1 MKRPSWSWPGAA
13 GRRRASLSIH
23 LFIHPFIHTSTHA
36 SIHPP
41 NHSRTD
47 PMESLMA
54 SPSRHM
60 TMDTDGL
67 LRAVFNHSSTSLGC
81 VVRNTNLSN
90 CFCMTSDRQNW
101 GATAVAGTV
110 FSWRDAPNTRR
121 RRQTAR
127 SRNGQH
133 FGWHTNFPENQHEKD
148 SPDRK
153 VPPEASVPLCAP
165 QRLSQPPH
173 EHTNTH
179 TPLGFFS
186 RTKNLLEADT
196 PIRVVTA
203 PGTDRTYKQQQRQQ
217 QQHQADSH
225 THTHR

>member
-1 MKRPSWSWPGAA
+1 MA
-13 GRRRASLSIH
+13 GRRRKKKGILVHPSIH
-23 LFIHPFIHTSTHA
+23 PSIHPYIDTRIHTSAQPQPDRPNGITYGK
-36 SIHPP
+36 SIAAHDHGYGRSPP
-41 NHSRTD
+41 SSIQSQFHKSWLCRTEHKFIKLFLHD
-47 PMESLMA
+47 VRSAE
-54 SPSRHM
+54 
-60 TMDTDGL
+60 
-67 LRAVFNHSSTSLGC
+67 LGP
-81 VVRNTNLSN
+81 
-90 CFCMTSDRQNW
+90 
-101 GATAVAGTV
+101 GVAGTV

-203 PGTDRTYKQQQRQQ
+203 PGTDRTATATAPSRFTY
-217 QQHQADSH
+217 
-225 THTHR
+225 THTSLT